1 MAALRYSCAYGALF
15 LVIGV
20 FMPFWPLWLADRGLG
35 AEQISWLLAIAS
47 WVRIATTPALCRA
60 YDRGG
65 WFRHLPIA
73 LVLTAT
79 AGFALFSVAQG
90 FWVFLLLQVF
100 TAIAFQPLMPIVD
113 SRAMA
118 EVRAERLDYGRIRLW
133 GSLTFIL
140 ATLGAGYLLE
150 WQPTSIVLWLMLS
163 ALLLTAAAIA
173 VLPQEPRRPA
183 PERHGAAHDG
193 KARLS
198 EIFKKRPLVVCL
210 VVGALIQGSHGM
222 YYALG
227 SLHWQSA
234 GLSSE
239 TIGWLWSLGVI
250 AEILLFARGSLLLRR
265 VGPSGLL
272 VAAGL
277 AGTLR
282 WVVLGSTTELLAILL
297 AQTLHAFTFAA
308 THLALMHAIS
318 TYAPPRLASTTQ
330 ALNTSV
336 GYGVAIGGAMLASG
350 ALYERFGGETYFAM
364 AGLCLLAM
372 TVLGLARGSKP

>member
-1 MAALRYSCAYGALF
+1 MTALRFSCAYGALF
-15 LVIGV
+15 LMIGV

-35 AEQISWLLAIAS
+35 AEQIAWLLAIAS

-65 WFRHLPIA
+65 WLHHLPIV
-73 LVLTAT
+73 LVLVTT
-79 AGFALFSVAQG
+79 AGYALFAFAEG
-90 FWVFLLLQVF
+90 FWIFLLIQIF
-100 TAIAFQPLMPIVD
+100 TAIAFQPLMPIID

-118 EVRAERLDYGRIRLW
+118 EVRAERLDYGRSRLW

-140 ATLGAGYLLE
+140 ATLGTGYLLE
-150 WQPTSIVLWLMLS
+150 WQPVSIVLWLLLS
-163 ALLLTAAAIA
+163 ALFLTLLAIA
-173 VLPQEPRRPA
+173 TLPKASASQTAEHA
-183 PERHGAAHDG
+183 PKGHN
-193 KARLS
+193 KVRLA
-198 EIFKKRPLVVCL
+198 EIFAKRPLVVCL

-227 SLHWQSA
+227 SLHWKSA

-250 AEILLFARGSLLLRR
+250 AEILLFARGSLLLRQL
-265 VGPSGLL
+265 GPSGLL
-272 VAAGL
+272 ITAGL

-282 WVVLGSTTELLAILL
+282 WVILGTTTALLPVLF

-318 TYAPPRLASTTQ
+318 IYAPPHLASTTQ

-350 ALYERFGGETYFAM
+350 ALYDRFGGETYLTM
-364 AGLCLLAM
+364 AGLCLIALAA
-372 TVLGLARGSKP
+372 LWFGRRNAP

>member
-1 MAALRYSCAYGALF
+1 MTALRFSCAYGALF
-15 LVIGV
+15 LAIGV

-35 AEQISWLLAIAS
+35 AEQISWLLAVAS

-65 WFRHLPIA
+65 WFRHLPMT
-73 LVLTAT
+73 LVLAAT
-79 AGFALFSVAQG
+79 AGYALFSFAEG
-90 FWVFLLLQVF
+90 FWVLLLLQIF
-100 TAIAFQPLMPIVD
+100 TAIAFQPLMPIID

-118 EVRAERLDYGRIRLW
+118 EVRAERIDYGRIRLW

-150 WQPTSIVLWLMLS
+150 RQPVSIVLWLMLS
-163 ALLLTAAAIA
+163 ALMVTTLAIA
-173 VLPQEPRRPA
+173 ALPKVSNGKTGEPGGDR
-183 PERHGAAHDG
+183 GDTV
-193 KARLS
+193 RLV
-198 EIFKKRPLVVCL
+198 EIFAQRPLVVCL

-250 AEILLFARGSLLLRR
+250 AEIFLFARGRVLLRR
-265 VGPSGLL
+265 LGPSGLL
-272 VAAGL
+272 IAAGL

-282 WVVLGSTTELLAILL
+282 WVILGTTTVLVPVLF
-297 AQTLHAFTFAA
+297 AQALHAFTFAA

-318 TYAPPRLASTTQ
+318 IYAPPRLASTTQ

-364 AGLCLLAM
+364 AGLCLLALV
-372 TVLGLARGSKP
+372 VLALSRRWAP

>member
-1 MAALRYSCAYGALF
+1 MTALRFSCAYGALF
-15 LVIGV
+15 LMIGV

-35 AEQISWLLAIAS
+35 PEQISLLLAVAS

-65 WFRHLPIA
+65 WLSNLPLILA
-73 LVLTAT
+73 LSTT
-79 AGFALFSVAQG
+79 AGYLLFAFADG
-90 FWVFLLLQVF
+90 FWIFLLIQVF
-100 TAIAFQPLMPIVD
+100 TAIVFQPLMPIID

-118 EVRAERLDYGRIRLW
+118 QVRAERLDYGRIRLW

-150 WQPTSIVLWLMLS
+150 WQPISIVLWLILL
-163 ALLLTAAAIA
+163 ALLLTVAAIA
-173 VLPQEPRRPA
+173 ALPRDRRRTTA
-183 PERHGAAHDG
+183 Q
-193 KARLS
+193 LS
-198 EIFKKRPLVVCL
+198 RDKDDKVRFTEIFAKRPLVVCL

-227 SLHWQSA
+227 SLHWQAA

-250 AEILLFARGSLLLRR
+250 AEILLFARGSVLLRR
-265 VGPSGLL
+265 LGPSGLL
-272 VAAGL
+272 ITAGL

-282 WVVLGSTTELLAILL
+282 WVILGTTTALLPVLF

-318 TYAPPRLASTTQ
+318 VYAPPRLASTTQ

-336 GYGVAIGGAMLASG
+336 GYGVAIGGAILASG
-350 ALYERFGGETYFAM
+350 ALYSRFGGETYFAM

-372 TVLGLARGSKP
+372 LVLGLARRSAP

>member
-1 MAALRYSCAYGALF
+1 MTALRFSCAYGALF
-15 LVIGV
+15 LMIGV

-35 AEQISWLLAIAS
+35 AEQIAWLLAIAS
-47 WVRIATTPALCRA
+47 WVRIATTPAICRA

-65 WFRHLPIA
+65 WLHQLPIV
-73 LVLTAT
+73 LVLVTT
-79 AGFALFSVAQG
+79 AGFALFAFAEG
-90 FWVFLLLQVF
+90 FWIFLLIQIF
-100 TAIAFQPLMPIVD
+100 TAIAFQPLMPIID

-118 EVRAERLDYGRIRLW
+118 EVRAERLDYGRSRLW

-140 ATLGAGYLLE
+140 ATLGTGYLLE
-150 WQPTSIVLWLMLS
+150 WQPVSIVLWLLLS
-163 ALLLTAAAIA
+163 ALGLALLAIVA
-173 VLPQEPRRPA
+173 LPKAPASKTDDRDHGRR
-183 PERHGAAHDG
+183 D
-193 KARLS
+193 KAKLA
-198 EIFKKRPLVVCL
+198 EIFSKRPLVVCL

-227 SLHWQSA
+227 SLHWKSA
-234 GLSSE
+234 GLSNE

-265 VGPSGLL
+265 LGPSGLL

-277 AGTLR
+277 GGTLR
-282 WVVLGSTTELLAILL
+282 WMILGTTTALLPILF
-297 AQTLHAFTFAA
+297 AQTLHALTFAA

-318 TYAPPRLASTTQ
+318 IYAPPRLASTTQ

-364 AGLCLLAM
+364 AGLCVA
-372 TVLGLARGSKP
+372 GLAALALARRDAP

>member
-1 MAALRYSCAYGALF
+1 MTALRFSCAYGALF
-15 LVIGV
+15 LMIGV

-35 AEQISWLLAIAS
+35 AEQIALLLAIAS
-47 WVRIATTPALCRA
+47 WVRIATTPAICRA

-65 WFRHLPIA
+65 WLHQLPIV
-73 LVLTAT
+73 LVLLTT
-79 AGFALFSVAQG
+79 AGFALFAFAEG
-90 FWVFLLLQVF
+90 FWIFLLIQIF
-100 TAIAFQPLMPIVD
+100 TAIAFQPLMPIID

-118 EVRAERLDYGRIRLW
+118 EVRAERLDYGRSRLW

-140 ATLGAGYLLE
+140 ATLGTGYLLE
-150 WQPTSIVLWLMLS
+150 WRPVSIVLWLLLS
-163 ALLLTAAAIA
+163 ALVLALLAIA
-173 VLPQEPRRPA
+173 ILPKAPASKTDDRDHGRR
-183 PERHGAAHDG
+183 D
-193 KARLS
+193 KAKLA
-198 EIFKKRPLVVCL
+198 EIFSKRPLVVCL

-227 SLHWQSA
+227 SLHWKSA

-265 VGPSGLL
+265 LGPSGLL

-282 WVVLGSTTELLAILL
+282 WVILGTTTTLLPVLL

-318 TYAPPRLASTTQ
+318 IYAPPRLASTTQ

-336 GYGVAIGGAMLASG
+336 GYGIAIGGAMLASG

-364 AGLCLLAM
+364 AGLCLLALV
-372 TVLGLARGSKP
+372 TLGLGRRDAP

>member
-1 MAALRYSCAYGALF
+1 MTALRFSCAYGALF
-15 LVIGV
+15 LMIGV

-35 AEQISWLLAIAS
+35 PEQISLLLAVAS

-65 WFRHLPIA
+65 WLSNLP
-73 LVLTAT
+73 LVLALSTT
-79 AGFALFSVAQG
+79 AGYLLFAFADG
-90 FWVFLLLQVF
+90 FWIFLLIQVF
-100 TAIAFQPLMPIVD
+100 TAIVFQPLMPIID

-150 WQPTSIVLWLMLS
+150 WQPISIVLWLILL
-163 ALLLTAAAIA
+163 ALLLTVAAIA
-173 VLPQEPRRPA
+173 ALPQDRRRTTA
-183 PERHGAAHDG
+183 QLSRDKDG
-193 KARLS
+193 KVRFT
-198 EIFKKRPLVVCL
+198 EIFAKRPLVVCL

-227 SLHWQSA
+227 SLHWQAA

-250 AEILLFARGSLLLRR
+250 AEILLFARGSVLLRR
-265 VGPSGLL
+265 LGPSGLL
-272 VAAGL
+272 ITAGVAGM
-277 AGTLR
+277 LR
-282 WVVLGSTTELLAILL
+282 WVILGTTTALLPVLF

-318 TYAPPRLASTTQ
+318 VYAPPRLASTTQ

-336 GYGVAIGGAMLASG
+336 GYGVAIGGAILASG
-350 ALYERFGGETYFAM
+350 ALYGRFGGETYFAM

-372 TVLGLARGSKP
+372 LILGLARRDAP